1 MVKGEAAL
9 LPNLTCLVPLKLEPL
24 MVTCI
29 PEGPDAGLAPL
40 TTGAVGAGGGGVVLT
55 GVGVGLGMG
64 EGPTVMM
71 AGVVR
76 PLGFF
81 VAVGG
86 VTSTPW
92 VPTVFPAA

>member
-1 MVKGEAAL
+1 
-9 LPNLTCLVPLKLEPL
+9 
-24 MVTCI
+24 MVTWI
-29 PEGPDAGLAPL
+29 PEGPDAGLTPF
-40 TTGAVGAGGGGVVLT
+40 TTGAVGAGGGVVFT

-64 EGPTVMM
+64 EGPTVMTV
-71 AGVVR
+71 GVVW

-92 VPTVFPAA
+92 VPTVFPAVFPVPTGK